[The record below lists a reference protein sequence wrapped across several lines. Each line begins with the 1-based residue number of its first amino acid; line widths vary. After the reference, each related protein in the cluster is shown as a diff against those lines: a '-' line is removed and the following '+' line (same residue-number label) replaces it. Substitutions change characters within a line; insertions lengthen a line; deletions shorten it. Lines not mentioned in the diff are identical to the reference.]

1 MLTSLSKI
9 SEQILLRLNKDDDD
23 KNLDER
29 EIALAVHQS
38 LATVLLARY
47 YENKQ
52 KDSYDSDGSL
62 YYPIHE
68 NELKKDSVTDAY
80 YIKTPSTT
88 ITLPFGI
95 DISRVGSPKGRG
107 YIEVPMGFSDLYDDF
122 ESSELES
129 NIGYY
134 REGTK
139 IYFVNMTEAN
149 KPCDI
154 SVTMVLPIDKLDE
167 DSEINIPADMQDI
180 IIETVIIKY
189 SKSAEIPNDELNDS
203 NDE

>member
-88 ITLPFGI
+88 ITLPTTTV
-95 DISRVGSPKGRG
+95 ISTMLRVG
-107 YIEVPMGFSDLYDDF
+107 FQW
-122 ESSELES
+122 
-129 NIGYY
+129 N
-134 REGTK
+134 T
-139 IYFVNMTEAN
+139 
-149 KPCDI
+149 
-154 SVTMVLPIDKLDE
+154 VT
-167 DSEINIPADMQDI
+167 
-180 IIETVIIKY
+180 
-189 SKSAEIPNDELNDS
+189 SKWDCIAVA
-203 NDE
+203 